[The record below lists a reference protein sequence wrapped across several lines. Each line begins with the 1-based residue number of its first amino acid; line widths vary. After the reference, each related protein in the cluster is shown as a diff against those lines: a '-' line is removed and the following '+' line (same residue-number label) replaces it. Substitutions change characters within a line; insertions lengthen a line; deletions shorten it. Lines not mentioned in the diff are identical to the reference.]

1 MAIEQIK
8 IRAKVEVGN
17 LSVSTPFVQS
27 FNVKKQRG
35 QISSFDA
42 TLKISHD
49 EVTGTIT
56 GDAVKI
62 YAGEGS
68 ASRLIF
74 TGICRSAKMSPCYD
88 DPKYVLLS
96 VGGTDVLSLLQGKK
110 YTRRCRS
117 SKSTWMA
124 ITGVIREG
132 LKSGKFAAEKNTIL
146 IDKGES
152 FGDNPLVGHPTS
164 QPATE
169 RTKPES
175 PKSSGVKQSAMLDV
189 QILMGDTPGA

>member
-1 MAIEQIK
+1 MAIERIK
-8 IRAKVEVGN
+8 VRAKVEIGN
-17 LSVSTPFVQS
+17 LNVVTPFVQA
-27 FNVKKQRG
+27 FNVRKQRG

-42 TLKISHD
+42 TLKVSHD
-49 EVTGTIT
+49 EVGGAIT

-62 YAGEGS
+62 YAGVD
-68 ASRLIF
+68 AANDLIF

-96 VGGTDVLSLLQGKK
+96 ISGADILSLLQGKK

-132 LKSGKFAAEKNTIL
+132 LKSGKFTAETNTI
-146 IDKGES
+146 IVEEGKAFTD
-152 FGDNPLVGHPTS
+152 DNRVGHIGMT
-164 QPATE
+164 PATE
-169 RTKPES
+169 RNKSPDPELS
-175 PKSSGVKQSAMLDV
+175 RRVESAMIDV
-189 QILMGDTPGA
+189 QILNDAPGA

>member
-1 MAIEQIK
+1 MAIERIK
-8 IRAKVEVGN
+8 VRAKVEIGN
-17 LSVSTPFVQS
+17 LSVVTPFVQS
-27 FNVKKQRG
+27 FNVRKQRG

-42 TLKISHD
+42 TLKVSHD
-49 EVTGTIT
+49 EVSGAIT

-62 YAGEGS
+62 YAGVD
-68 ASRLIF
+68 AANDLIF

-96 VGGTDVLSLLQGKK
+96 ISGADILSLLQGKK

-132 LKSGKFAAEKNTIL
+132 LKSGKFTAEINTIL
-146 IDKGES
+146 VDGGKTS
-152 FGDNPLVGHPTS
+152 TQDNLVATNTMT
-164 QPATE
+164 PATE
-169 RTKPES
+169 RNKSPDPELS
-175 PKSSGVKQSAMLDV
+175 RRVESAIIDV
-189 QILMGDTPGA
+189 QILNDAPGA